1 MFSQVEFKN
10 LDINWYAKNILLL
23 FEAFLKGLNDH
34 KYPLIFDNLK
44 YEDLFDETLIRK
56 RIIQESKSK
65 INSELWKYLSNWK
78 ITRKPMVNPLD
89 DRDKGDLIIEMELE
103 RGRGI
108 GVLEII
114 PLCVLRFPG
123 ILFVLYIFSLNFFY
137 HSFFTA

>member
-89 DRDKGDLIIEMELE
+89 DSIFDLGSTVNNSALAKIKFKEYEFY
-103 RGRGI
+103 
-108 GVLEII
+108 
-114 PLCVLRFPG
+114 LRH
-123 ILFVLYIFSLNFFY
+123 INLSK
-137 HSFFTA
+137 